1 MLWHLLHQIIQVV
14 ERISAISP
22 GHFDQREHCYHSFRS
37 LYGETKQTV
46 LAVKRHRFHTA
57 FRNPV
62 VNRNASVCQEPSQIY
77 LLVQWDTWGQAPFD
91 SFSLSL
97 ISSTPIAPLCY
108 TCMSP
113 EAITMISFGILNRLK
128 YIANS

>member
-22 GHFDQREHCYHSFRS
+22 GRFDQREHCNHSFRS

-62 VNRNASVCQEPSQIY
+62 VNRNASVCQETSQIH
-77 LLVQWDTWGQAPFD
+77 LLVQRKMNLVFQFLTEQRIFQINAAGLLGTGTLCPKETQDY
-91 SFSLSL
+91 SLT
-97 ISSTPIAPLCY
+97 I
-108 TCMSP
+108 
-113 EAITMISFGILNRLK
+113 
-128 YIANS
+128 